1 MRTQHWLLIRA
12 ASVVLALAAASGGAT
27 SARGEAPAAWA
38 KAHADELLELY
49 RHFHT
54 HPELSFQEQETA
66 ARVAQELKAVGAEVT
81 EKITSRLKASIW
93 MVGAGLLALIAGLL
107 VVEAAVFAIA
117 SFGLALHWACLVVAG
132 VLAAGALAAFYYG
145 RSVADDDLL
154 PKRSARQISQDI
166 RTTKEQLT

>member
-1 MRTQHWLLIRA
+1 MALDRLQHSGLAQAFTDLLA
-12 ASVVLALAAASGGAT
+12 DLGDLLQKEMQLA
-27 SARGEAPAAWA
+27 
-38 KAHADELLELY
+38 K
-49 RHFHT
+49 
-54 HPELSFQEQETA
+54 
-66 ARVAQELKAVGAEVT
+66 AEVT

>member
-1 MRTQHWLLIRA
+1 MALDRLQHSGLAQAFTDLLA
-12 ASVVLALAAASGGAT
+12 DLGDLLQKEMQLA
-27 SARGEAPAAWA
+27 
-38 KAHADELLELY
+38 K
-49 RHFHT
+49 
-54 HPELSFQEQETA
+54 
-66 ARVAQELKAVGAEVT
+66 AEVT

-154 PKRSARQISQDI
+154 PKRSVRQISQDI
-166 RTTKEQLT
+166 RTAKEQLT

>member
-1 MRTQHWLLIRA
+1 MALDRLQNSSLAQAFTDLLA
-12 ASVVLALAAASGGAT
+12 DLGDLLQKEMQLA
-27 SARGEAPAAWA
+27 
-38 KAHADELLELY
+38 K
-49 RHFHT
+49 
-54 HPELSFQEQETA
+54 
-66 ARVAQELKAVGAEVT
+66 AEVT

-107 VVEAAVFAIA
+107 VIEAAVFAIA

>member
-1 MRTQHWLLIRA
+1 MALDRLQHSGLAQAFTDLLA
-12 ASVVLALAAASGGAT
+12 DLGDLLQKEMQLA
-27 SARGEAPAAWA
+27 
-38 KAHADELLELY
+38 K
-49 RHFHT
+49 
-54 HPELSFQEQETA
+54 
-66 ARVAQELKAVGAEVT
+66 AEVT

-154 PKRSARQISQDI
+154 PERSVRQISQDI
-166 RTTKEQLT
+166 RTAKEQLT

>member
-1 MRTQHWLLIRA
+1 MALDRLQHSGLAQAFTDLLA
-12 ASVVLALAAASGGAT
+12 DLGDLLQKEMQLA
-27 SARGEAPAAWA
+27 
-38 KAHADELLELY
+38 K
-49 RHFHT
+49 
-54 HPELSFQEQETA
+54 
-66 ARVAQELKAVGAEVT
+66 AEVT

-154 PKRSARQISQDI
+154 PERSARQISQDI
-166 RTTKEQLT
+166 RTAKEQLT

>member
-1 MRTQHWLLIRA
+1 MALDRLQNSGLAQAFTDLLA
-12 ASVVLALAAASGGAT
+12 DLGDLLQKEMQLA
-27 SARGEAPAAWA
+27 
-38 KAHADELLELY
+38 K
-49 RHFHT
+49 
-54 HPELSFQEQETA
+54 
-66 ARVAQELKAVGAEVT
+66 AEVT

-93 MVGAGLLALIAGLL
+93 MMGAGLLALIAGLL

-145 RSVADDDLL
+145 RSVEDDDLL

>member
-1 MRTQHWLLIRA
+1 MALDRLQHSGLAQAFTDLLA
-12 ASVVLALAAASGGAT
+12 DLGDLLQKEMQLA
-27 SARGEAPAAWA
+27 
-38 KAHADELLELY
+38 K
-49 RHFHT
+49 
-54 HPELSFQEQETA
+54 
-66 ARVAQELKAVGAEVT
+66 VEVT

-107 VVEAAVFAIA
+107 VIEAAVFAIA

-166 RTTKEQLT
+166 RTAKEQLT

>member
-1 MRTQHWLLIRA
+1 MALDRLQHSGLAQAFTDLLA
-12 ASVVLALAAASGGAT
+12 DLGDLLQKEMQLA
-27 SARGEAPAAWA
+27 
-38 KAHADELLELY
+38 K
-49 RHFHT
+49 
-54 HPELSFQEQETA
+54 
-66 ARVAQELKAVGAEVT
+66 AEVT
-81 EKITSRLKASIW
+81 EKVTSRLKASIW

-154 PKRSARQISQDI
+154 PERSVRQISQDI
-166 RTTKEQLT
+166 RTAKEQLT

>member
-1 MRTQHWLLIRA
+1 MALDRLQHSGLAQAFTDLLA
-12 ASVVLALAAASGGAT
+12 DLGDLLQKEMQLA
-27 SARGEAPAAWA
+27 
-38 KAHADELLELY
+38 K
-49 RHFHT
+49 
-54 HPELSFQEQETA
+54 
-66 ARVAQELKAVGAEVT
+66 AEVT

-154 PKRSARQISQDI
+154 PERSARQISQDI
-166 RTTKEQLT
+166 WTAKEQLT

>member
-1 MRTQHWLLIRA
+1 MALDRLQHSGLAQAFTDLLA
-12 ASVVLALAAASGGAT
+12 DLGDLLQKEVQLA
-27 SARGEAPAAWA
+27 
-38 KAHADELLELY
+38 K
-49 RHFHT
+49 
-54 HPELSFQEQETA
+54 
-66 ARVAQELKAVGAEVT
+66 AEVT

-107 VVEAAVFAIA
+107 GVEAAVFAIA

-154 PKRSARQISQDI
+154 PERSVRQISQDI
-166 RTTKEQLT
+166 RTAKEQLT

>member
-1 MRTQHWLLIRA
+1 MALDRLQHSGLAQAFTDLLA
-12 ASVVLALAAASGGAT
+12 DLGDLLQKEMQLA
-27 SARGEAPAAWA
+27 
-38 KAHADELLELY
+38 K
-49 RHFHT
+49 
-54 HPELSFQEQETA
+54 
-66 ARVAQELKAVGAEVT
+66 AEVT

-166 RTTKEQLT
+166 RTAKEQLT

>member
-1 MRTQHWLLIRA
+1 MALDRLQHSGLAQAFTDLLA
-12 ASVVLALAAASGGAT
+12 DLGDLLQKEVQLA
-27 SARGEAPAAWA
+27 
-38 KAHADELLELY
+38 K
-49 RHFHT
+49 
-54 HPELSFQEQETA
+54 
-66 ARVAQELKAVGAEVT
+66 AEVT

>member
-1 MRTQHWLLIRA
+1 MALDRLQHSGLAQAFTDLLA
-12 ASVVLALAAASGGAT
+12 DLGDLLQKEVQLA
-27 SARGEAPAAWA
+27 
-38 KAHADELLELY
+38 K
-49 RHFHT
+49 
-54 HPELSFQEQETA
+54 
-66 ARVAQELKAVGAEVT
+66 AEVT

-154 PKRSARQISQDI
+154 PERSARQISQDI
-166 RTTKEQLT
+166 RTAKEQLT

>member
-1 MRTQHWLLIRA
+1 MALDRLQHSGLAQAFTDLLA
-12 ASVVLALAAASGGAT
+12 DLGDLLQKEVQLA
-27 SARGEAPAAWA
+27 
-38 KAHADELLELY
+38 K
-49 RHFHT
+49 
-54 HPELSFQEQETA
+54 
-66 ARVAQELKAVGAEVT
+66 AEVT

-107 VVEAAVFAIA
+107 IVEAAVFAIA

-154 PKRSARQISQDI
+154 PERSVRQISQDI
-166 RTTKEQLT
+166 RTAKEQLT

>member
-1 MRTQHWLLIRA
+1 MALDRLQNSGLAQAFTDLLA
-12 ASVVLALAAASGGAT
+12 DLGDLLQKEMQLA
-27 SARGEAPAAWA
+27 
-38 KAHADELLELY
+38 K
-49 RHFHT
+49 
-54 HPELSFQEQETA
+54 
-66 ARVAQELKAVGAEVT
+66 AEVT

-107 VVEAAVFAIA
+107 VVEAAVLAIA

-154 PKRSARQISQDI
+154 PERSARQISQDI
-166 RTTKEQLT
+166 RTAKEQLT

>member
-1 MRTQHWLLIRA
+1 MALDRLQHSGLAQAFTDLLA
-12 ASVVLALAAASGGAT
+12 DLGDLLQKEVQLA
-27 SARGEAPAAWA
+27 
-38 KAHADELLELY
+38 K
-49 RHFHT
+49 
-54 HPELSFQEQETA
+54 
-66 ARVAQELKAVGAEVT
+66 AEVT

-154 PKRSARQISQDI
+154 PERSVRQISQDI
-166 RTTKEQLT
+166 RTAKEQLT

>member
-1 MRTQHWLLIRA
+1 MALDRLQHSGLAQAFTDLLA
-12 ASVVLALAAASGGAT
+12 DLGDLLQKEVQLA
-27 SARGEAPAAWA
+27 
-38 KAHADELLELY
+38 K
-49 RHFHT
+49 
-54 HPELSFQEQETA
+54 
-66 ARVAQELKAVGAEVT
+66 AEVT

-107 VVEAAVFAIA
+107 VVEAAVLAIA

-154 PKRSARQISQDI
+154 PERSVRQISQDI
-166 RTTKEQLT
+166 RTAKEQLT